1 MEATIRS
8 GTTCYAK
15 SPVGG
20 QLFMERNE
28 IDDSALELIA
38 SRFRLLAE
46 PMRLKI
52 LHALGDAE
60 MSVGELV
67 TATGANQANVSK
79 HLAIL
84 LDAGVVSRRKEGL
97 RANYRVS
104 DESIFALCDVV
115 CSRLERQLDLHRE
128 ALATIRQQ

>member
-1 MEATIRS
+1 
-8 GTTCYAK
+8 
-15 SPVGG
+15 
-20 QLFMERNE
+20 MERNE